1 MVSPS
6 RSSGLNGKLTSLRR
20 TRLNEQVVAQI
31 KNLIFSHELTVG
43 EKLPSERELAA
54 NMAVSRVV
62 VREALR
68 SLEQSGLIEIRP
80 GLAGGA
86 FVVYDLQKPLFGF
99 VYDLFRAGSLSI
111 PHFAEARR
119 VVESF
124 TVRRAAETATAESIG
139 RLRTINE
146 EMARAVEDDQRFV
159 ALHSEFHKE
168 IAHFSDNPLLNLFV
182 EALFELL
189 SRLRPNPS
197 FYDRKFIMETY
208 ERHRAIIEALSQ
220 KDVALCEALMIAD
233 VEHTKRLRNAVSEK
247 GELVGA
253 GSNSQDGFQ
262 K

>member
-1 MVSPS
+1 MVSPLKINPPS
-6 RSSGLNGKLTSLRR
+6 RKSASPGR

-31 KNLIFSHELTVG
+31 KDLIFSHELKVG

-54 NMAVSRVV
+54 RMAVSRVV

-86 FVVYDLQKPLFGF
+86 FVVHDLQKPLFGF

-119 VVESF
+119 VVECF
-124 TVRRAAETATAESIG
+124 TVRRAAEAATAETIG
-139 RLRTINE
+139 RLRVINE
-146 EMARAVEDDQRFV
+146 EMAGAVDDEQRFV

-168 IAHFSDNPLLNLFV
+168 IARFSENPLMNLFV

-189 SRLRPNPS
+189 SRLRPDPS
-197 FYDRKFIMETY
+197 LYDRRFILGTY
-208 ERHRAIIEALSQ
+208 ERHKAIIEALGR

-233 VEHTKRLRNAVSEK
+233 VEHTKRLGSAVSQE
-247 GELVGA
+247 G
-253 GSNSQDGFQ
+253 N
-262 K
+262 